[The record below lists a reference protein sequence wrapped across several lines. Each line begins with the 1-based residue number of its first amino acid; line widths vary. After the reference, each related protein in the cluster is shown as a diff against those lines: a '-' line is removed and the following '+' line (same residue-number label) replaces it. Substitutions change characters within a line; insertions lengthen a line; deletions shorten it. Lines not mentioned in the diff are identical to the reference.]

1 MEALDDGFSPSNVV
15 YPEDMKPS
23 NLDLFLERTGES
35 DGGMSTFGPVIV
47 VLMCTALVVLV
58 VVAVVA
64 TIVYRCKKNKTTVRK
79 YEQLQQEE
87 DFDVGKC
94 AFA

>member
-1 MEALDDGFSPSNVV
+1 MEAPDGDINPSNAV

-23 NLDLFLERTGES
+23 NLDLFLDGTGEN

-47 VLMCTALVVLV
+47 VLMSTALIILV
-58 VVAVVA
+58 VVAIIA
-64 TIVYRCKKNKTTVRK
+64 TVVYRCKRSKTTVRR

-87 DFDVGKC
+87 DNDVGECKLT
-94 AFA
+94 